1 MKKRHQQKLVVL
13 SLVLFILLNAPILL
27 LFNQVK
33 EIFGLPLLFVYLFSI
48 WLLSSLA
55 SFLLFK
61 KFDE

>member
-33 EIFGLPLLFVYLFSI
+33 EIFGLPLLLVYFFSI

>member
-33 EIFGLPLLFVYLFSI
+33 EIFGLPLLLVYLFSI